1 MNKSLLAVAVLSAF
15 ASAASAQSSV
25 TLSGGVDVGVA
36 RVKGDTKLQTAGSS
50 RSKIALSGTEDLGG
64 GMKAFFLLEHRFK
77 PNDGTIN
84 SGGNSGPAGTTQ
96 FFRHAYVGLGGA
108 FGDVRLGRLRMPL
121 RDLGVGYS
129 VFGDDTVATTNAGV
143 SVGSSVFQ
151 IPTDRANNAISYRSP
166 SLGGLQV
173 HAAIAAA
180 EGQTPAASL
189 ERPIGFGVSFGSGP
203 ISAAVA
209 YDRNDQ
215 DLDTVGVYASYDLG
229 MAKLMGQFE
238 KSDTSAT
245 ATEKRA
251 SLGAAVPL
259 GAATL
264 KASFGKQ
271 SGDKKM
277 IGLGLDYGL
286 SKRTLVYAD
295 VAKWSGD
302 GFNTLEKKTR
312 ADVGISH
319 KF

>member
-1 MNKSLLAVAVLSAF
+1 MKKSLLALAVLGAF
-15 ASAASAQSSV
+15 AGTASAQSSV
-25 TLSGGVDVGVA
+25 TLSGSVDVGVVRQNGA
-36 RVKGDTKLQTAGSS
+36 WNMQTAGSS
-50 RSKIALSGTEDLGG
+50 RSKFALSGTEDLGG
-64 GMKAFFLLEHRFK
+64 GMKAFFLLEHRFS
-77 PNDGTIN
+77 PNDGTN
-84 SGGNSGPAGTTQ
+84 NPGGNAGPAGTTQ
-96 FFRHAYVGLGGA
+96 FFRHSFVGLGGA

-129 VFGDDTVATTNAGV
+129 VFGDDTVATTNAG
-143 SVGSSVFQ
+143 GP
-151 IPTDRANNAISYRSP
+151 IATDRANNAISYRSP

-173 HAAIAAA
+173 HAAVAAA
-180 EGQTPAASL
+180 EGQKPTPSL
-189 ERPIGFGVSFGSGP
+189 ERPIGVGVSFNSGP

-264 KASFGKQ
+264 KASFGKR
-271 SGDKKM
+271 SGDRRKL
-277 IGLGLDYGL
+277 GAGLDYNL
-286 SKRTLVYAD
+286 SKRTLVYTD
-295 VAKWSGD
+295 VAKSSGD
-302 GFNTLEKKTR
+302 GYTDLERKVR
-312 ADVGISH
+312 FDVGIFH

>member
-1 MNKSLLAVAVLSAF
+1 MNKSLLALAVLGAF

-25 TLSGGVDVGVA
+25 TLSGSVDVGVA
-36 RVKGDTKLQTAGSS
+36 RVEGDTKMQTAGSS

-84 SGGNSGPAGTTQ
+84 PGGNSGPAGTTQ

-129 VFGDDTVATTNAGV
+129 VFGDDTVATTNAG
-143 SVGSSVFQ
+143 GP
-151 IPTDRANNAISYRSP
+151 IATDRANNAISYRSP

-264 KASFGKQ
+264 KASFGKR
-271 SGDKKM
+271 SGDKKK
-277 IGLGLDYGL
+277 IGLGLDYSL

-302 GFNTLEKKTR
+302 GYTPIEKKTR
-312 ADVGISH
+312 ADVGIFH

>member
-1 MNKSLLAVAVLSAF
+1 MKKSLLALAVLGAF
-15 ASAASAQSSV
+15 AGTASAQSSV
-25 TLSGGVDVGVA
+25 TLSGSVDVGVVRQNGA
-36 RVKGDTKLQTAGSS
+36 WNMQTAGSS
-50 RSKIALSGTEDLGG
+50 RSKFALSGTEDLGG
-64 GMKAFFLLEHRFK
+64 GMKAFFLLEHRFS
-77 PNDGTIN
+77 PNDGTN
-84 SGGNSGPAGTTQ
+84 NPGGNAGPAGTTQ
-96 FFRHAYVGLGGA
+96 FFCHSFVGLGGA

-129 VFGDDTVATTNAGV
+129 VFGDDTVATTNAG
-143 SVGSSVFQ
+143 GP
-151 IPTDRANNAISYRSP
+151 IATDRANNAISYRSP

-173 HAAIAAA
+173 HAAVAAA
-180 EGQTPAASL
+180 EGQKPTPSL
-189 ERPIGFGVSFGSGP
+189 ERPIGVGVSFNSGP

-264 KASFGKQ
+264 KASFGKR
-271 SGDKKM
+271 SGDRRKL
-277 IGLGLDYGL
+277 GAGLDYNL
-286 SKRTLVYAD
+286 SKRTLVYTD
-295 VAKWSGD
+295 VAKSSGD
-302 GFNTLEKKTR
+302 GYTDLERKVR
-312 ADVGISH
+312 FDVGIFH